1 MARSDTL
8 AEDARI
14 LIVRLSAIGD
24 IVFASPIVAALRRTY
39 PKAHIAWLVQP
50 ECAALL
56 DHHPD
61 LNETIVCPM
70 GHWRRLWRERRL
82 SELARGIGTLRATL
96 RERRFDL
103 ALDLQ
108 GLAKSGLLAWLSGA
122 PRRIGLG
129 SREGSQWLMTR
140 VIARGGDPQRI
151 GSEYLYL
158 AETLGLP
165 AGTFPM
171 AVHYSATDTEFAAET
186 LAHAGIAGG
195 YAVLC
200 PFTTRPQKHW
210 TEDRWA
216 TLAARLRA
224 ELGVTPVLLG
234 GPGDEEA
241 GRRIADDCDGI
252 LVNLTGRT
260 SLTEAAALIDGAE
273 LLVAVDTGL
282 GHMGL
287 ALGTPSVLLFGSTCP
302 YTDTTRTNARVLYH
316 RLPCSPC
323 KRRPTCG
330 GAFTC
335 MREISVGEVART
347 ARRSSASRPDPL
359 SDRRRAGERPAGSV
373 LRHRQE
379 GRRACLPIDARE
391 QLTHGGLWLGLE
403 AAATAHGDLLEPH
416 PQTGLDAPVHES
428 GPDHLDGQP
437 GLQDIARVRE
447 SREWQRPDT
456 QRLDFVGKHAGECLA
471 VPGGPGTGKPTQ
483 GPSPRSRALAGAD
496 HGPHGGKA
504 QTMLGAGPESH

>member
-1 MARSDTL
+1 MALSDTL

-24 IVFASPIVAALRRTY
+24 IVFASPIVAALRRAY
-39 PKAHIAWLVQP
+39 PRAHIAWLVQP

-56 DHHPD
+56 DHHPGLD
-61 LNETIVCPM
+61 ETIVCPM
-70 GHWRRLWRERRL
+70 GHWRRLWRERHL
-82 SELARGIGTLRATL
+82 VELARGIGTLRATL

-108 GLAKSGLLAWLSGA
+108 GLAKSGLLARLSGA

-140 VIARGGDPQRI
+140 VIPRGGDAERI

-165 AGTFPM
+165 TGRFEM
-171 AVHYSATDTEFAAET
+171 AVHYSPADAEFGAET
-186 LAHAGIAGG
+186 LARAGISGG

-210 TEDRWA
+210 GEERWA
-216 TLAARLRA
+216 TLAERVRA

-234 GPGDEEA
+234 GPGDQEA

-252 LVNLTGRT
+252 LVDLTGRT
-260 SLTEAAALIDGAE
+260 SLTEAAALIDRAE

-302 YTDTTRTNARVLYH
+302 YTDTTRANARVLYH
-316 RLPCSPC
+316 KLTCSPC
-323 KRRPTCG
+323 KRRPTCD

-335 MREISVGEVART
+335 MREIAVGEVVRT
-347 ARRSSASRPDPL
+347 AK
-359 SDRRRAGERPAGSV
+359 GIIGVPA
-373 LRHRQE
+373 
-379 GRRACLPIDARE
+379 
-391 QLTHGGLWLGLE
+391 
-403 AAATAHGDLLEPH
+403 
-416 PQTGLDAPVHES
+416 
-428 GPDHLDGQP
+428 
-437 GLQDIARVRE
+437 
-447 SREWQRPDT
+447 
-456 QRLDFVGKHAGECLA
+456 
-471 VPGGPGTGKPTQ
+471 
-483 GPSPRSRALAGAD
+483 
-496 HGPHGGKA
+496 
-504 QTMLGAGPESH
+504 

>member
-1 MARSDTL
+1 MARPDPIP
-8 AEDARI
+8 EDARI
-14 LIVRLSAIGD
+14 LVVRLSAIGD
-24 IVFASPIVAALRRTY
+24 IVFASPMVSALRRAC
-39 PKAHIAWLVQP
+39 PRGHIAWLVQP

-61 LNETIVCPM
+61 LDETIVCPM

-82 SELARGIGTLRATL
+82 GELAKGVRTLRETL

-108 GLAKSGLLAWLSGA
+108 GLAKSGLLARLSGA

-140 VIARGGDPQRI
+140 VIPRGGDPDRI

-165 AGTFPM
+165 AGDFRM
-171 AVHYSATDTEFAAET
+171 AVHYSDADAEFAADT
-186 LAHAGIAGG
+186 LVREGLAGG

-210 TEDRWA
+210 VEERWA
-216 TLAARLRA
+216 GLAARLRA
-224 ELGVTPVLLG
+224 ELGITPVLLG
-234 GPGDEEA
+234 GPGDQEA
-241 GRRIADDCDGI
+241 GRRIASDCDGI
-252 LVNLTGRT
+252 LTNLTGRT
-260 SLTEAAALIDGAE
+260 SLTEAAALIDGAD

-302 YTDTTRTNARVLYH
+302 YTETTRPNARVLYH

-323 KRRPTCG
+323 KRRPTCD

-335 MREISVGEVART
+335 MREIPVGEVI
-347 ARRSSASRPDPL
+347 
-359 SDRRRAGERPAGSV
+359 RATREVIGLPA
-373 LRHRQE
+373 
-379 GRRACLPIDARE
+379 
-391 QLTHGGLWLGLE
+391 
-403 AAATAHGDLLEPH
+403 
-416 PQTGLDAPVHES
+416 
-428 GPDHLDGQP
+428 
-437 GLQDIARVRE
+437 
-447 SREWQRPDT
+447 
-456 QRLDFVGKHAGECLA
+456 
-471 VPGGPGTGKPTQ
+471 
-483 GPSPRSRALAGAD
+483 
-496 HGPHGGKA
+496 
-504 QTMLGAGPESH
+504 